1 MMDMRKI
8 SAQFFVAPQITQTDF
23 AMLRDKG
30 IRSIIC
36 NRPDDEDAGQPKFE
50 DLSKKAQEQ
59 GIEMRFVPV
68 SGGIYD
74 KEAVADFTEA
84 LNILPKP
91 VLAYCR
97 TGTRSATLWA
107 LAKAPDMSVAEILS
121 ATKNAGYDLKD
132 IVPRLSKDGKPAD

>member
-1 MMDMRKI
+1 MDMRKI
-8 SAQFFVAPQITQTDF
+8 SDQFFVAPQITQTDF

-36 NRPDDEDAGQPKFE
+36 NRPDGEDAGQPKFE
-50 DLSKKAQEQ
+50 DLSKTAQEQ

-132 IVPRLSKDGKPAD
+132 IVPQLSKDGKPAD